1 MLFAVCVPLLFR
13 EAEDGPVPLN
23 TNAQYFYFDGKANE
37 LESVLY
43 KITFDFFFF
52 FSKIYLSF
60 ISDLMVVMSNINLL
74 D

>member
-23 TNAQYFYFDGKANE
+23 TNAQYCYFDGKANE

-52 FSKIYLSF
+52 FL
-60 ISDLMVVMSNINLL
+60 
-74 D
+74 